1 MINLEIFSIM
11 KFIKMAVKSVFLILF
26 YGYSN
31 WLIGQTQILP
41 KFSVSASAGP
51 ATYWNKKISNV
62 GFAHDYQYGQTQ
74 AIGLRTLFP
83 ISAFS
88 FTIGLDYQYLFF
100 KYRGVGPYSTEIP
113 QIQTFYAYSGI
124 QHAIET
130 PLSIT
135 YPVRKLFS
143 IGVSFTPRYLFNCK
157 DLYLKE
163 GVGFLNSSDEETS
176 YANAEVWNKFQLMGG
191 IVCSK
196 SFVLNSNK
204 QFAVHLC
211 ANVSLTNPGGTDVYA
226 APLSTNESKS
236 RFVSTQLGF
245 SYYLNEAH

>member
-130 PLSIT
+130 PLAISC
-135 YPVRKLFS
+135 PVRKLFS
-143 IGVSFTPRYLFNCK
+143 IGVSLTPRYLFNYK
-157 DLYLKE
+157 DLYFKE

-191 IVCSK
+191 IVFSK
-196 SFVLNSNK
+196 SFVLHSNK
-204 QFAVHLC
+204 QFDVHLST
-211 ANVSLTNPGGTDVYA
+211 NVSLTNPGGTDVYA
-226 APLSTNESKS
+226 APLSMTNSKT
-236 RFVSTQLGF
+236 RFVSSQLGF
-245 SYYLNEAH
+245 SYYLK

>member
-1 MINLEIFSIM
+1 MSSKSI
-11 KFIKMAVKSVFLILF
+11 FLILF
-26 YGYSN
+26 YGLSN
-31 WLIGQTQILP
+31 LLIGQTKLLP
-41 KFSVSASAGP
+41 KLSVSASAGP

-62 GFAHDYQYGQTQ
+62 GFAHDYEYGQTHT
-74 AIGLRTLFP
+74 IGFHTLFP

-113 QIQTFYAYSGI
+113 QIQTIYAYSGT

-130 PLSIT
+130 PLSIS

-143 IGVSFTPRYLFNCK
+143 IGVSFTPRYLFNYK
-157 DLYLKE
+157 DLYFKE
-163 GVGFLNSSDEETS
+163 GVGFLNSSDEKTS
-176 YANAEVWNKFQLMGG
+176 YANAEVWNKFQLLGG
-191 IVCSK
+191 IVFTK
-196 SFVLNSNK
+196 SFVLHSNK
-204 QFAVHLC
+204 QFAVHLST
-211 ANVSLTNPGGTDVYA
+211 NVSFTNPGGTDVYA

-245 SYYLNEAH
+245 SYYLK